1 MIVKTGICVSKSCD
15 TLPCVSADG
24 KPTKS
29 GVATLTAIKNGAATP
44 KAVSENT
51 GQPMFKVRS
60 GLRELTKAGFLEETE
75 NKYQLTEKGSKLL
88 Q

>member
-1 MIVKTGICVSKSCD
+1 MII
-15 TLPCVSADG
+15 LPCVSADG

-29 GVATLTAIKNGAATP
+29 GVATLTAIKNGASTT
-44 KAVSENT
+44 KEISENT

-60 GLRELTKAGFLEETE
+60 GLRELVNAGLVTETD
-75 NKYQLTEKGSKLL
+75 KQYQLTEKGSKLL